1 MNISVC
7 IATYNGERYIVEQ
20 LVSILSQLA
29 VDDEVIVSDDC
40 SSDRTIEMIESLND
54 TRVTVF
60 SNPEQ
65 LGYTKNFENALKNC
79 SGDVIFLADQD
90 DVWLDGKV
98 QKVMSAL
105 ATSDFV
111 VTDCSLT
118 DESLNVTQA
127 SHFNLH
133 NINSGFLKNLL
144 LPRYVGAC
152 MAFKR
157 SVLEFSLPFP
167 KHNQYTPHDYWIS
180 LIAESKFRVSLLRE
194 PLMLYRRHGKN
205 ASNGGQRSRV
215 PLVRRFA
222 IRMITLYHIAHRL
235 ISR

>member
-1 MNISVC
+1 MISVC
-7 IATYNGERYIVEQ
+7 MATCNGEDYIEEQ
-20 LVSILSQLA
+20 LISILSQLS
-29 VDDEVIVSDDC
+29 VDDEVVISDDC
-40 SSDRTIEMIESLND
+40 STDLTLKIIESLND
-54 TRVTVF
+54 SRVAVF
-60 SNPEQ
+60 SNSER
-65 LGYTKNFENALKNC
+65 LGYTKNFENALKKC

-98 QKVMSAL
+98 QKVMSVL
-105 ATSDFV
+105 VNSDFV

-118 DESLNVTQA
+118 DENLNVTQI
-127 SHFNLH
+127 SHFELH
-133 NINSGFLKNLL
+133 NIKRGFLKNLL

-167 KHNQYTPHDYWIS
+167 KYNQYSPHDYWIS
-180 LIAESKFRVSLLRE
+180 LIAESKFKVSLLPE

-215 PLVRRFA
+215 SFVRRFA
-222 IRMITLYHIAHRL
+222 IRIITLYHIVHRL

>member
-29 VDDEVIVSDDC
+29 FDDQVIVSDDC
-40 SSDRTIEMIESLND
+40 SNDRTIEMIKSLND
-54 TRVTVF
+54 ARVTVF
-60 SNPEQ
+60 SNSER
-65 LGYTKNFENALKNC
+65 LGYTKNFENALKKC

-90 DVWLDGKV
+90 DVWLDCKV

-105 ATSDFV
+105 VNSDFV

-118 DESLNVTQA
+118 DENLNVTQT
-127 SHFNLH
+127 SHFKIH
-133 NINSGFLKNLL
+133 NIRSGFLRNLL

-167 KHNQYTPHDYWIS
+167 KYSQYTPHDYWIS
-180 LIAESKFRVSLLRE
+180 LIAESKFNVSLLPE

-215 PLVRRFA
+215 PLVRRLA
-222 IRMITLYHIAHRL
+222 IRLITLYYIAHRL
-235 ISR
+235 ILR